1 MDVNEN
7 GIEMDSELG
16 KELQEVSVEKE
27 SRYKDFD
34 ARYKCSFNLYIFYFN
49 FDLSVKHVFVLT
61 MAGKPVWA
69 RYGVEEQTSALMGW
83 VKNKPK

>member
-61 MAGKPVWA
+61 RVSKMA
-69 RYGVEEQTSALMGW
+69 YFSICIFSICISTLSLCI
-83 VKNKPK
+83 